1 MKHIDQKWKAYS
13 LSLILS
19 DWDTTPAAVLFDFL
33 VDTEMDSLAD
43 LFDEHSI
50 TAHSGD
56 SMKNTIL
63 DILAA
68 VAFGLMLAF
77 FFTIRG

>member
-50 TAHSGD
+50 TVWQPFEDWAHID
-56 SMKNTIL
+56 LIDLMVSMATQ
-63 DILAA
+63 AQYTA
-68 VAFGLMLAF
+68 ETA
-77 FFTIRG
+77 